1 MPGDVQEPS
10 RRGYAVGLMISSS
23 VAISFTG
30 LIVRHLDVDPMVMN
44 FYRALSL
51 MVAIALIVAVKYR
64 RMAILIV
71 IRIGWPGVL
80 GAVMLTMAAI

>member
-1 MPGDVQEPS
+1 MSSDVQEPS

-30 LIVRHLDVDPMVMN
+30 LIVCHLDVDPMVMN

-51 MVAIALIVAVKYR
+51 MVAMVLIVAVKYR
-64 RMAILIV
+64 RMAVTVIV
-71 IRIGWPGVL
+71 V
-80 GAVMLTMAAI
+80 T